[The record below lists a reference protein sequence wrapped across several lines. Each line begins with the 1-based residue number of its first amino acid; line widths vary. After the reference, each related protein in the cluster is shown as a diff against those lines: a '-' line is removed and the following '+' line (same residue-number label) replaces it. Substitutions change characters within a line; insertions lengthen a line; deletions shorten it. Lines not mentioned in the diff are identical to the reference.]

1 VAATTVLTGPSVLLD
16 EGLNCNRFPCYF
28 EAHCTAECALA
39 LAGRVPL
46 ETVERITQTVDP
58 GGTQPLVRPHD
69 RTALDDE
76 RFASS

>member
-28 EAHCTAECALA
+28 E
-39 LAGRVPL
+39 
-46 ETVERITQTVDP
+46 TVERITLTVDP
-58 GGTQPLVRPHD
+58 GGTQPLVRPHA

-76 RFASS
+76 RFAPS